1 MSEPTQ
7 QVDMTKQGVVYRL
20 PRADAAS
27 VRRDLEFRGSDSGS
41 LALDIYRPPDSEDEA
56 RLPAVIFVSGYPDP
70 GFETAVGCK
79 FKEMQAYVSW
89 GRLAAAS
96 GLVAITH
103 TNTEPT
109 ADLHA
114 LLRHVRENAAALGVD
129 ESRIGV
135 WACSGNVPNA
145 LSLLMGEQRDRL
157 RCAVLCYGYMLD
169 LAGSTAVA
177 EASKSFGFANP
188 CAGKTVDDLAE
199 DVPLF
204 IAKAARDEM
213 PGLNGTIDRFM
224 GEALTRNLPVTFVNH
239 PSGPHAFDLMH
250 DSATSREIIRQI
262 LAFMQFHLLG

>member
-1 MSEPTQ
+1 MSEQTQ
-7 QVDMTKQGVVYRL
+7 QVDMSKQGIVYRL
-20 PRADAAS
+20 PGADAAS
-27 VRRDLEFRGSDSGS
+27 VRRDLEFRGSDSGA

-56 RLPAVIFVSGYPDP
+56 RLPAVVFVSGYPDP
-70 GFETAVGCK
+70 GFEAIVGCK

-96 GLVAITH
+96 GLAAITY

-109 ADLHA
+109 ADLHS
-114 LLRHVRENAAALGVD
+114 LLQQVRENAAALGID

-157 RCAVLCYGYMLD
+157 RCAVRCYGYMLD

-188 CAGKTVDDLAE
+188 CAGRSVDDLAE

-204 IAKAARDEM
+204 IAKAGRDEM

-250 DSATSREIIRQI
+250 DSETSRQIIRQI